1 MIFALHPLK
10 YFKQFITI
18 RLQDIFYLNP
28 TISFCGRVYYTK
40 HLIMKKLSLQFLLLC
55 ITTLAA
61 AQSNHFFSV
70 HFDLDKWNL
79 TQDALASL
87 DSFIASNKSDT
98 TKIKLYGH
106 TDIMAS
112 YEYNDAL
119 SMKRTASVK
128 NYLVQK
134 GFTAANII
142 EERGFGKRRPLN
154 NNHGELEMYL
164 NRRVEIQVA
173 GNKAVASTKQPC
185 DEKPARTLT
194 EEIEDTSS
202 IAGKKIALN
211 NMNFYGG
218 THIIIPES
226 MPVLMELVQAMK
238 KHPALE
244 IAVEGHICCLEG
256 DGDGMDLGTRT
267 MNLSVNRAR
276 EICTYLSKNGIASAR
291 LQYKGF
297 GHSVPLYPYPEKT
310 EIEREQNRRVEIR
323 ILKK

>member
-1 MIFALHPLK
+1 M
-10 YFKQFITI
+10 
-18 RLQDIFYLNP
+18 
-28 TISFCGRVYYTK
+28 
-40 HLIMKKLSLQFLLLC
+40 
-55 ITTLAA
+55 
-61 AQSNHFFSV
+61 V

-87 DSFIASNKSDT
+87 DSFIASNNSDT
-98 TKIKLYGH
+98 TKIKLHGH

-112 YEYNDAL
+112 YDYNDAL

-128 NYLVQK
+128 HYLVQK

-164 NRRVEIQVA
+164 NRRVEIKVEGNLTVA
-173 GNKAVASTKQPC
+173 NIKTPC
-185 DEKPARTLT
+185 DEKPAATLT
-194 EEIEDTSS
+194 EELEDTSN
-202 IAGKKIALN
+202 IAGKNIVLN

-226 MPVLMELVQAMK
+226 MPILMELVQVMK
-238 KHPALE
+238 RNPRLE

-256 DGDGMDLGTRT
+256 DGDGMDLATRT

-297 GHSVPLYPYPEKT
+297 GHSVPLYPYPEKSET
-310 EIEREQNRRVEIR
+310 ERVQNRRVEIR